1 MQIKRPHI
9 LTQGLQVRSIQPY
22 YQFFRFQLSVAHLGP
37 LPPLSSNI
45 EGQTLL
51 TPAATPRVGS
61 KFTKSQIYSTKLT
74 LHPHIRFYSNFN
86 PSLLLTYYLTY
97 LRSRTFQTYLG
108 PKNWTLEVQNF
119 PKFIFFHFFDW
130 GQISY
135 DKITTFHY

>member
-1 MQIKRPHI
+1 MKK
-9 LTQGLQVRSIQPY
+9 L
-22 YQFFRFQLSVAHLGP
+22 LSKVAHNRP
-37 LPPLSSNI
+37 KRFFFQSCRPAQNLPKTHFLFHKNVSLHDFYI
-45 EGQTLL
+45 MTL
-51 TPAATPRVGS
+51 PAATPRVGS

-119 PKFIFFHFFDW
+119 PKLNFFHFFDW
-130 GQISY
+130 G
-135 DKITTFHY
+135 